1 MHLKQKGVSF
11 ELCAEAEAARI
22 LAGQDH
28 YFRLAAYRVLF
39 PKRVGGPRDGQY
51 AGLDFGHLVD
61 LAAIDRELRGFLLP
75 LTLDVEN
82 SAKTRLIERITEKP
96 GEDGYSILS
105 DYLAA
110 LNHGDR
116 NRREGELRRLQ
127 NDAYLGPL
135 VSRYPIGEMP
145 AWVFLEL
152 SSFGAFADFYLFCA
166 NRWGDSR
173 MRDEHYMLRRSKM
186 RNPRIL
192 QMAVL
197 AYAYS
202 RFVPKEKAGEPPRG
216 YSHLPIDQSFT
227 ATGTRATP

>member
-1 MHLKQKGVSF
+1 M
-11 ELCAEAEAARI
+11 
-22 LAGQDH
+22 
-28 YFRLAAYRVLF
+28 
-39 PKRVGGPRDGQY
+39 
-51 AGLDFGHLVD
+51 
-61 LAAIDRELRGFLLP
+61 
-75 LTLDVEN
+75 EN

-127 NDAYLGPL
+127 NDVYLGPL

-166 NRWGDSR
+166 NRWGDSG
-173 MRDEHYMLRRSKM
+173 MRDEHYMLRRANSL
-186 RNPRIL
+186 RNAAAHSSAIVNGLGSGSPSF
-192 QMAVL
+192 QQ
-197 AYAYS
+197 
-202 RFVPKEKAGEPPRG
+202 RG
-216 YSHLPIDQSFT
+216 YHRSRSMRVHPNTCGIDNEAFSCIIVT
-227 ATGTRATP
+227 S

>member
-1 MHLKQKGVSF
+1 M
-11 ELCAEAEAARI
+11 
-22 LAGQDH
+22 
-28 YFRLAAYRVLF
+28 
-39 PKRVGGPRDGQY
+39 
-51 AGLDFGHLVD
+51 
-61 LAAIDRELRGFLLP
+61 
-75 LTLDVEN
+75 EN

-96 GEDGYSILS
+96 GEDGFSILS

-127 NDAYLGPL
+127 NDAYLGLL

-166 NRWGDSR
+166 NRWGDSG
-173 MRDEHYMLRRSKM
+173 MRDEHYMLRRSNAL
-186 RNPRIL
+186 RNAAAHSSAIVNGLGSPLSAPQLRHPAPLPRLSAKSACPSASGARRCAIRASCRWPFWL
-192 QMAVL
+192 TPTPD
-197 AYAYS
+197 S
-202 RFVPKEKAGEPPRG
+202 FPGRKRREPPRG
-216 YSHLPIDQSFT
+216 YSHLPIDPSFM